1 MNKLYLTILMESLQ
15 KKIRILDQI
24 IVADQEQRE
33 ALEDPNLDP
42 DDFDRIVE
50 KKAEFIDQL
59 EQLDAGFEEVFARVK
74 EEETSTNSIAAIFA
88 WTGALRKRGEL
99 DGNREQ
105 YKEQIHIMQDLIRKI
120 TDKSLLIQKQEAQN
134 KELMEK
140 KFTAVRS
147 QAREVRK
154 SQKIVNQ
161 YYKNMM
167 KNNYNDPQFLDNKK

>member
-1 MNKLYLTILMESLQ
+1 MDKLYLTILMESLQ

-24 IVADQEQRE
+24 IMADQEQRE

-59 EQLDAGFEEVFARVK
+59 EQLDEGFEEVFARVK
-74 EEETSTNSIAAIFA
+74 E
-88 WTGALRKRGEL
+88 EL

-120 TDKSLLIQKQEAQN
+120 TDKSFLIQKQEAQN

>member
-1 MNKLYLTILMESLQ
+1 
-15 KKIRILDQI
+15 
-24 IVADQEQRE
+24 
-33 ALEDPNLDP
+33 
-42 DDFDRIVE
+42 
-50 KKAEFIDQL
+50 
-59 EQLDAGFEEVFARVK
+59 
-74 EEETSTNSIAAIFA
+74 
-88 WTGALRKRGEL
+88 
-99 DGNREQ
+99 
-105 YKEQIHIMQDLIRKI
+105 MQDLIRKI

>member
-1 MNKLYLTILMESLQ
+1 MDKLYLTILMESLQ

-24 IVADQEQRE
+24 IMADQEQRE

-50 KKAEFIDQL
+50 KKADDIEQL

-74 EEETSTNSIAAIFA
+74 E
-88 WTGALRKRGEL
+88 EL

>member
-1 MNKLYLTILMESLQ
+1 MESLQ

-24 IVADQEQRE
+24 ILADQEQRE

-74 EEETSTNSIAAIFA
+74 E
-88 WTGALRKRGEL
+88 EL

-167 KNNYNDPQFLDNKK
+167 KNSYNDPQFLDNKK

>member
-1 MNKLYLTILMESLQ
+1 MDKLYLTILMESLQ

-24 IVADQEQRE
+24 ILADQEQRE

-74 EEETSTNSIAAIFA
+74 EE
-88 WTGALRKRGEL
+88 L

-105 YKEQIHIMQDLIRKI
+105 YKVQIHIMQDLIRKI

>member
-1 MNKLYLTILMESLQ
+1 MDKLYLTILMESLQ

-24 IVADQEQRE
+24 IMADQEQRE

-74 EEETSTNSIAAIFA
+74 EE
-88 WTGALRKRGEL
+88 L

-140 KFTAVRS
+140 KFASVRS

>member
-1 MNKLYLTILMESLQ
+1 MDKLYLTILMESLQ

-24 IVADQEQRE
+24 IMADQEQRE

-74 EEETSTNSIAAIFA
+74 E
-88 WTGALRKRGEL
+88 EL

-154 SQKIVNQ
+154 SQKIINQ